1 MLRRS
6 GTPHH
11 WQPAWRLG
19 SGSRR
24 PRLAPGWSDCRF
36 KAVSGQGGSAARRR
50 PRSGSGL
57 GRPAR
62 RARAV
67 PSRKLPRPSRSSGI
81 ADMAVCCRLLASG
94 HPAQPGH
101 AARLS
106 ARAARC
112 RDGLPHRKRGNEDGS
127 SPLQQHQLARPGDR
141 LAAKWQAPDR
151 DHDRQRYQSPER
163 ECRSLDHAALGG
175 QHHDECGQRNG
186 SNAIAKPVRTR
197 SSTMSA
203 PPSRL
208 MEGALIMVASG
219 SWQRGPI
226 AGPPGCASDLQTP
239 SRASSRPDRTAAT
252 KPW

>member
-11 WQPAWRLG
+11 WQSAWRLG
-19 SGSRR
+19 FGSRR

-36 KAVSGQGGSAARRR
+36 RPYLDKAAAPHGAVRARALALGG
-50 PRSGSGL
+50 
-57 GRPAR
+57 PAR
-62 RARAV
+62 RACAV

-141 LAAKWQAPDR
+141 LAARWQAPDR

-163 ECRSLDHAALGG
+163 ECRALDHAALGV
-175 QHHDECGQRNG
+175 QHHDECGQRQRIECYRQAG
-186 SNAIAKPVRTR
+186 QDKIKHHVRTPISPDGR
-197 SSTMSA
+197 
-203 PPSRL
+203 R
-208 MEGALIMVASG
+208 IMVASG

-239 SRASSRPDRTAAT
+239 SRASSRPDRTATT